1 MLENIVQADK
11 LLPLGITENMQLKE
25 LYQYG
30 KQSLRHNSIDAP
42 GLEAYMLLSRSELLN
57 DLSEV
62 YSHPEKE
69 ITQDGVEKFQ
79 KLLKRRLNREPA
91 AYIMGK
97 KEFYSRSFKVNPSVL
112 IPRAETELLVDET
125 LNIINQTPSALI
137 LEIGTGS
144 GCIAVT
150 IASLCEDV
158 RIVASDISKEAL
170 LIAKENSNNH
180 GQNEKVTF
188 ISGDLL
194 SSFKNESYDI
204 VVSNP
209 PYIKEEDLPHLEPE
223 VKDFEPKVSLTAGKD
238 GLYFIKKIISDATRV
253 LKDGGSCVLE
263 IGHGQR
269 ESVENIF
276 LEFGFVDISH
286 TKDLNGIERVVR
298 AKWKK

>member
-1 MLENIVQADK
+1 
-11 LLPLGITENMQLKE
+11 MQLKE
-25 LYQYG
+25 LYLYG
-30 KQSLRHNSIDAP
+30 KQSLRDHLIETP
-42 GLEAYMLLSRSELLN
+42 GLEAYMLLSKSELLN

-69 ITQDGVEKFQ
+69 IDQEGVEKYRN
-79 KLLKRRLNREPA
+79 LLMRRLKGEPA

-97 KEFYSRSFKVNPSVL
+97 REFYSRSFKVNPSVL

-125 LNIINQTPSALI
+125 VEIINETMSPLI
-137 LEIGTGS
+137 LEVGTGS

-150 IASLCEDV
+150 LASLCEDA
-158 RIVASDISKEAL
+158 RIVASDISKDAL
-170 LIAKENSNNH
+170 LVAKENSNNH
-180 GQNEKVTF
+180 GQNERISF
-188 ISGDLL
+188 IEGDLL
-194 SSFKNESYDI
+194 SSFKYNSFDI

-209 PYIKEEDLPHLEPE
+209 PYIKEGELPHLQPE

-238 GLYFIKKIISDATRV
+238 GLYYIKKIISDCTSI

-263 IGHGQR
+263 VGQGQR
-269 ESVENIF
+269 ESVESIF
-276 LEFGFVDISH
+276 KEFGFVDISY